1 MKEKF
6 LELSTKKS
14 FNNCMK
20 RTLELEK
27 IIKRKCCKLYVIWK
41 GYNSLSHSCIKY
53 FQEPKSSRANL
64 KFYLG
69 LSNYVTKADFKNVT
83 KIDTSDL
90 PKKIDLSNLKFDQDK
105 FDTDKS
111 KYI

>member
-14 FNNCMK
+14 FNNFMK
-20 RTLELEK
+20 RSLELEK
-27 IIKRKCCKLYVIWK
+27 IIKRKCCKLYDIWK
-41 GYNSLSHSCIKY
+41 GYSLSHSCIKY
-53 FQEPKSSRANL
+53 FQESKSSRANV
-64 KFYLG
+64 KFCLG